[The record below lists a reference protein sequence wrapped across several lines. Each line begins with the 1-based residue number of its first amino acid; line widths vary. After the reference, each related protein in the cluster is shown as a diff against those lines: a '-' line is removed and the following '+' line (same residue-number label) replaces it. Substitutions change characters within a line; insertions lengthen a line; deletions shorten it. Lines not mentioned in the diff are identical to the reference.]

1 MGDGTGDPFETC
13 SGTFTDDGGADEAYT
28 EDGGILTLCS
38 SDENLITEVNF
49 TLFSLA
55 EGDNLIIYDGLDT
68 DAPVIGSFGNGDQPG
83 LIFASADNDS
93 GCLTFEF
100 ATDGSTS
107 PVPGWVADI
116 GCREPCQL
124 IEPELIDISPVEETA
139 PDEYLA
145 SVNQT
150 ITFVGDGTFEGASEG
165 AVYNWDF
172 GDGQTGTG
180 QTAQNSY
187 AEIGTHTVTLT
198 ITGPDGCPSQEFNF
212 TVEIEFNP
220 IIVDE
225 DTYTVTELVEDIL
238 IDNPCAQIS
247 NITSSTGIDF
257 GDTKNGIAYFDGNN
271 SSFPIDEG
279 LILSTGDAEA
289 AEGPE
294 TDNQGSFS
302 GWPGDSDL
310 LDIAQDIPD
319 VTTFETND
327 ATIIEFDFV
336 FFSDQL
342 SFNFLF
348 AAEEYGTFQCS
359 YSDVFAFLLTDESG
373 NTTNLAVVPGTDTP
387 VAVTTIKDGQYNAE
401 CNSANVEYFDSYYG
415 DDGLNPNYD
424 PTNFLGNTVTLT
436 ASAAINPG
444 EQYHIKLAIAD
455 ANDNAYDS
463 AVFLE
468 AGSFDIGNVD
478 LGPDIDDSDPLA
490 VCEGDVITLDIGL
503 EIIEGVE
510 ITWFKDGE
518 VIPGENGAT
527 LNITEAGN
535 YTAEFS
541 YNDGDCF
548 QEDVVVIEFKPM
560 PVNSG
565 IPDTLFECNIPNG
578 DPVFNLTENNE
589 PVLASLDPNKFS
601 ISYYENM
608 TDAENFQNAISE
620 PENYQPT
627 LNNDDNQTVYVTI
640 RGQVVDEE
648 TNDTLL
654 TDCSS
659 TESFLIEAL
668 PSGVANQPGDLF
680 FCDNDPSEEV
690 SFNLTDNAASIIGSQ
705 DADVFGLDYYETM
718 AGAENAQDAIGD
730 PENFQPDSDG
740 QQVFVRIFNKDNPE
754 CGNVT
759 SFVLNINTLMIGDLS
774 DKEQC
779 DGGTAGTAT
788 FDLTG
793 SDPEALDGQNPD
805 DYTVTYYTGEQDAEM
820 ATDTIDNPQN
830 YENTANPQV
839 IFVRVAN
846 NNDPE
851 NCFLTTSFEIEA
863 TSIDDLITDPAP
875 LQVCDDD
882 DDQDPFAQTEF
893 DLTQKAPEITGADP
907 VPANLELTYY
917 ASENDLNADSPIQ
930 DPENYQNQSQGQII
944 YIEVADTG
952 SGENCVGITQLTLEV
967 LPLPSPGGTE
977 EQLNQVKCDDNN
989 DGVAIESFDL
999 TTSGDIIADG
1009 QNFNLQYYKTME
1021 AAESGN
1027 NASGDSIQ
1035 FPGNYVNDPNLNI
1048 TDASGSPTNR
1058 QVIYV
1063 RVESTE
1069 TSCST
1074 ITQFELEVKPAPVLN
1089 PEGNPFGYVLCG
1101 VGDTD
1106 TAPVN
1111 LPDIAGNLYRFA
1123 DDNINDI
1130 IPLLDPNT
1138 DQGQDLDN
1146 YDITYYSSE
1155 QNAEVDVLSVTS
1167 GDVFSDGD
1175 TLFVRVENPVTGC
1188 FNTGE
1193 IGEVVLNIE
1202 ERPITNPIQQDLI
1215 VCSDEQG
1222 GQTATVDLTQF
1233 NGQIN
1238 GSPGNTTFVQ
1248 YYPGQD
1254 ALEND
1259 SIIENPGNY
1268 LTTDNPQQIFAKV
1281 IDSVTFCESLDV
1293 AEIDIIINPRP
1304 VVDISAFDGRVICRD
1319 INPVTQSTGEDTG
1332 PVVIETGLGPN
1343 AFTFSWTRDSTE
1355 LSEDGPSLEVD
1366 EAGNYQVVVTAN
1378 SSGCQ
1383 SSGTAEILESNPP
1396 EFTVY
1401 KTSGPFTDAHS
1412 LNIDNIR
1419 GGGDYEFRVDNGPWI
1434 EVDSTGTIS
1443 FDELQEGGHTVQGRD
1458 ILGCGTTTSPINFIG
1473 YPDFFTPNQ
1482 DGYNDRWNVVGLK
1495 GQPGAKI
1502 YIFDRYGKLLKQLSP
1517 TGPGWD
1523 GTFNNKTMPSNDYW
1537 FKVEYMKRQSDG
1549 STAPEDF
1556 KANFTLKR

>member
-1 MGDGTGDPFETC
+1 MEDLEVCDP
-13 SGTFTDDGGADEAYT
+13 
-28 EDGGILTLCS
+28 
-38 SDENLITEVNF
+38 N
-49 TLFSLA
+49 
-55 EGDNLIIYDGLDT
+55 
-68 DAPVIGSFGNGDQPG
+68 
-83 LIFASADNDS
+83 ND
-93 GCLTFEF
+93 
-100 ATDGSTS
+100 
-107 PVPGWVADI
+107 
-116 GCREPCQL
+116 
-124 IEPELIDISPVEETA
+124 ETA
-139 PDEYLA
+139 
-145 SVNQT
+145 
-150 ITFVGDGTFEGASEG
+150 IF
-165 AVYNWDF
+165 
-172 GDGQTGTG
+172 
-180 QTAQNSY
+180 
-187 AEIGTHTVTLT
+187 
-198 ITGPDGCPSQEFNF
+198 
-212 TVEIEFNP
+212 
-220 IIVDE
+220 
-225 DTYTVTELVEDIL
+225 
-238 IDNPCAQIS
+238 
-247 NITSSTGIDF
+247 
-257 GDTKNGIAYFDGNN
+257 
-271 SSFPIDEG
+271 
-279 LILSTGDAEA
+279 
-289 AEGPE
+289 
-294 TDNQGSFS
+294 
-302 GWPGDSDL
+302 DL
-310 LDIAQDIPD
+310 L
-319 VTTFETND
+319 
-327 ATIIEFDFV
+327 
-336 FFSDQL
+336 
-342 SFNFLF
+342 
-348 AAEEYGTFQCS
+348 
-359 YSDVFAFLLTDESG
+359 
-373 NTTNLAVVPGTDTP
+373 
-387 VAVTTIKDGQYNAE
+387 
-401 CNSANVEYFDSYYG
+401 ANVENAKSDIDPALTPADYNVSFYTSQNGADLGTQTDSI
-415 DDGLNPNYD
+415 
-424 PTNFLGNTVTLT
+424 
-436 ASAAINPG
+436 ANPG
-444 EQYHIKLAIAD
+444 NYENTETPQTIYVRLEVASNPDCFDTGTFVIEAIPSGT
-455 ANDNAYDS
+455 ANDAP
-463 AVFLE
+463 
-468 AGSFDIGNVD
+468 D
-478 LGPDIDDSDPLA
+478 LS
-490 VCEGDVITLDIGL
+490 
-503 EIIEGVE
+503 
-510 ITWFKDGE
+510 
-518 VIPGENGAT
+518 
-527 LNITEAGN
+527 
-535 YTAEFS
+535 
-541 YNDGDCF
+541 
-548 QEDVVVIEFKPM
+548 
-560 PVNSG
+560 
-565 IPDTLFECNIPNG
+565 
-578 DPVFNLTENNE
+578 
-589 PVLASLDPNKFS
+589 
-601 ISYYENM
+601 
-608 TDAENFQNAISE
+608 
-620 PENYQPT
+620 
-627 LNNDDNQTVYVTI
+627 
-640 RGQVVDEE
+640 
-648 TNDTLL
+648 
-654 TDCSS
+654 
-659 TESFLIEAL
+659 
-668 PSGVANQPGDLF
+668 

-1332 PVVIETGLGPN
+1332 PVLIETGLNPN